1 MNKIYI
7 ASFDIGQKNFAFVVE
22 EIYVDELKKLK
33 PPKSG
38 NRYTIT
44 GEPSAEFESFLPQLY
59 TCGKIIL
66 VENLDLTTNCN
77 KSLYLDPKVFINMI
91 DVLNKYKSYWDK
103 CSAFIIEKQMSFGRN
118 KNNTMALKLGQ
129 HCYSYFTFLYRDTKE
144 IIEFPAY
151 HKTQILGAIK
161 KITKP
166 QRKKW
171 AVDIVLEILQLRC
184 DDETFSK
191 IQTKQKRDD
200 MADCFLMTIC
210 YSFLK
215 FVENKKFF

>member
-1 MNKIYI
+1 
-7 ASFDIGQKNFAFVVE
+7 
-22 EIYVDELKKLK
+22 
-33 PPKSG
+33 
-38 NRYTIT
+38 
-44 GEPSAEFESFLPQLY
+44 
-59 TCGKIIL
+59 
-66 VENLDLTTNCN
+66 
-77 KSLYLDPKVFINMI
+77 
-91 DVLNKYKSYWDK
+91 
-103 CSAFIIEKQMSFGRN
+103 
-118 KNNTMALKLGQ
+118 MALKLGQ

-184 DDETFSK
+184 DEEILTK
-191 IQTKQKRDD
+191 IKTKQKRDD

-215 FVENKKFF
+215 FVDKKL

>member
-1 MNKIYI
+1 MNKILI
-7 ASFDIGQKNFAFVVE
+7 ASFDIGKKNFAFVIE
-22 EIYVDELKKLK
+22 EIYIDELKKLK
-33 PPKSG
+33 PPKYKS
-38 NRYTIT
+38 RYTIT
-44 GEPSAEFESFLPQLY
+44 GEPSTEFESFLPQLY

-66 VENLDLTTNCN
+66 VENLDLTKNCD
-77 KSLYLDPKVFINMI
+77 KRLYLDPKVFINMI
-91 DVLNKYKSYWDK
+91 ETLDKYKSYWDK
-103 CSAFIIEKQMSFGRN
+103 CSAFIIEKQMCFGKN
-118 KNNTMALKLGQ
+118 KNNIMALKLGQ

-151 HKTQILGAIK
+151 HKTQILGAPK

-184 DDETFSK
+184 DEEILTK
-191 IQTKQKRDD
+191 IKTKQKRDD

-215 FVENKKFF
+215 FVDKKL